1 MTGLDSQGTPP
12 ELRMG
17 NDIARHFGHLDD
29 DAAAERIATHIEKFW
44 EPRMIEALSGFV
56 RARHP
61 DADPLLAAAVTALIL
76 DDVDHDELVEPSGG

>member
-1 MTGLDSQGTPP
+1 
-12 ELRMG
+12 
-17 NDIARHFGHLDD
+17 
-29 DAAAERIATHIEKFW
+29 
-44 EPRMIEALSGFV
+44 MIEALSGFV